1 MSVSSKNIKFDEWFR
16 SFVEQLTLSNA
27 DVSDTLI
34 YACAQTASEV
44 AEYDP
49 FLSDEVASSASPPR
63 KRRLSEDKKGDDA
76 HDLAL
81 TNPYLDNPSENPQ
94 AFVDWQVK
102 HRRWKRVVA
111 TSIRANSERYKDAPP
126 RTYTYEFIV
135 DGFEKT
141 TFDYKDVI
149 KAAGYTHFNKV
160 DKAGWKPFQLSS
172 DGRVNGFGREVQNP
186 ADAGEA

>member
-16 SFVEQLTLSNA
+16 SFVEQLTSSNA

-63 KRRLSEDKKGDDA
+63 KRRLSEDKKGDNA
-76 HDLAL
+76 HDLEL
-81 TNPYLDNPSENPQ
+81 TNPYNRSENPQ

-111 TSIRANSERYKDAPP
+111 TSTRSNSERYKDAPL
-126 RTYTYEFIV
+126 RTYTFEFIV
-135 DGFEKT
+135 DGLEQDDT
-141 TFDYKDVI
+141 TFKNKDVI